1 MLSLI
6 EKEWDMK
13 RIAVLLMV
21 ALMVTV
27 LPVAAGALTDEEA
40 AALLLLGEKIDA
52 LDGADAAEWAAA
64 FDEVETALAAL
75 KGALPDL
82 DYGDVDAA
90 VAALGDAIE
99 GGDISEMEAAA
110 AVLAGEFAALETA
123 ADAGETPEGGV
134 STGGGGTAGND
145 PLPFIMLGIAALVL
159 AVPGAY
165 YMRQR
170 SQN

>member
-1 MLSLI
+1 
-6 EKEWDMK
+6 MK

-40 AALLLLGEKIDA
+40 AALHLLGEKIDA
-52 LDGADAAEWAAA
+52 LGGADAAEWAASFA
-64 FDEVETALAAL
+64 EVEAALAEL
-75 KGALPDL
+75 KVVLPDL
-82 DYGDVDAA
+82 DYAGIDAA
-90 VAALGDAIE
+90 VAALGAAIE
-99 GGDISEMEAAA
+99 GGDLDEMEAAA
-110 AVLAGEFAALETA
+110 AVVAVEFATLEAA
-123 ADAGETPEGGV
+123 ADAGETPAGGV

-145 PLPFIMLGIAALVL
+145 PLPFIMFGIAALVL

-165 YMRQR
+165 YLRRR

>member
-1 MLSLI
+1 
-6 EKEWDMK
+6 MK
-13 RIAVLLMV
+13 RIAVLAMV

-40 AALLLLGEKIDA
+40 AALLLLGDKIDA
-52 LDGADAAEWAAA
+52 LDGETAEEWAAVHA
-64 FDEVETALAAL
+64 EVVEALAAL
-75 KGALPDL
+75 KVLLPDL
-82 DYGDVDAA
+82 DYADIDAA
-90 VAALGDAIE
+90 VAALGAAIE
-99 GGDISEMEAAA
+99 GGDIAEMEAAA
-110 AVLAGEFAALETA
+110 AAVAAEFAELEA
-123 ADAGETPEGGV
+123 AAEAAAGETPEGGV

-165 YMRQR
+165 YLRQR